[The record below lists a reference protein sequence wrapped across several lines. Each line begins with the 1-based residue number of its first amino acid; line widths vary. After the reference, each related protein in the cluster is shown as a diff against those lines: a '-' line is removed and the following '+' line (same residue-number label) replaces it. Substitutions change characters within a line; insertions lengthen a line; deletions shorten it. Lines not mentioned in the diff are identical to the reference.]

1 MLLVYVLLAKQPNKQ
16 LNICVKLGGGGGD
29 IPQIL
34 TSPLPLKKI
43 HFSIF
48 SKYRYVRLKIL
59 IYL

>member
-16 LNICVKLGGGGGD
+16 LNICVKLGGGGE

-34 TSPLPLKKI
+34 TSPLPLTKI

>member
-16 LNICVKLGGGGGD
+16 LNICVKLGGGGRHTPNLD
-29 IPQIL
+29 KPPPL
-34 TSPLPLKKI
+34 TKI